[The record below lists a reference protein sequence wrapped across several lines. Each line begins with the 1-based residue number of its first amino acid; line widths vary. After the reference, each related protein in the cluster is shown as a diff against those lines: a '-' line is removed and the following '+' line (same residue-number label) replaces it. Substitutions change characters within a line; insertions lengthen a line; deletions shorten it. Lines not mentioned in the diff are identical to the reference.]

1 MYLRICESFK
11 MQKIRS
17 DPLIAN
23 PHIANNIGSVTRDLY
38 AVNCSYFEKM

>member
-11 MQKIRS
+11 TQKIRS

-23 PHIANNIGSVTRDLY
+23 PHIANKIGSGTRDLY
-38 AVNCSYFEKM
+38 AVDYSDFEKM